1 MNKKAMN
8 DMITKQV
15 AEQVAKTQKQGL
27 VITGISVVGVGLIS
41 ILTNRKMLKKQQLQ
55 VEEIKDSVASRDEDY
70 QEVLSS
76 ISQNMAEQ
84 DSERT
89 KLLKDINENLK
100 KQSEIFDR
108 INFCFEQQDAFYEE
122 QEDNDI
128 PKEEP
133 QKDNDVPN
141 GTPAPEKNPN

>member
-8 DMITKQV
+8 DMISKQI
-15 AEQVAKTQKQGL
+15 AEQVAKSQKQNL
-27 VITGISVVGVGLIS
+27 IITGISVAGVGLIS
-41 ILTNRKMLKKQQLQ
+41 ILANRKMSKKQQDQ
-55 VEEIKDSVASRDEDY
+55 VEAIKDAVDSRDEDY
-70 QEVLSS
+70 QELLSS
-76 ISQNMAEQ
+76 ITDNMANQ
-84 DSERT
+84 DAERT
-89 KLLKDINENLK
+89 QLLKDINENLK